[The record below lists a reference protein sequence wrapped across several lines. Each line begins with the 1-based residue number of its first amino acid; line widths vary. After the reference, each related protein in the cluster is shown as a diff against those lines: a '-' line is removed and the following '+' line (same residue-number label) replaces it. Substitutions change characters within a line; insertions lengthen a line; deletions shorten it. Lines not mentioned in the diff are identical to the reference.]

1 MATAIYS
8 QLPGDLT
15 LQLVRGDEVTF
26 SAVFSGVDLTNY
38 TLSAGVYSGF
48 GSTATDTLVATPTLT
63 KTVATVAGVTSSTVQ
78 VSLTET
84 QTAAISPTG
93 TSRWYLRWVSPGG
106 VTRTVLSG
114 IVTAQNP

>member
-1 MATAIYS
+1 MATYS

-15 LQLVRGDEVTF
+15 LQIVRGDEVSF
-26 SAVFSGVDLTNY
+26 SAVFTGVDLTSY
-38 TLSAGVYSGF
+38 TLAAGIYSGF
-48 GSTATDTLVATPTLT
+48 GATATDTLVATPTLT

>member
-1 MATAIYS
+1 MATVYS

-15 LQLVRGDEVTF
+15 LQLVRGDEVSF
-26 SAVFSGVDLTNY
+26 SAVFASVDLTGY
-38 TLSAGVYSGF
+38 TVTAGVYSGF
-48 GSTATDTLVATPTLT
+48 GPTATDTLVVTPTV
-63 KTVATVAGVTSSTVQ
+63 TVTTATANNVTSSTVQ
-78 VSLTET
+78 VSMTET

-114 IVTAQNP
+114 VVSAQNP